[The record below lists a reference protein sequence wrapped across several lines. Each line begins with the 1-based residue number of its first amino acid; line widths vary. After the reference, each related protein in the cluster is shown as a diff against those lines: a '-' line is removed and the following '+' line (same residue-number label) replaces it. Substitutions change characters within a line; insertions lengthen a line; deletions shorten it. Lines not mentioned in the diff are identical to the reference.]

1 VTALLPVVTNV
12 AFGFNEKKP
21 ASQTGMV
28 ILDISKAF
36 DALNHVLLFEK
47 IAASSLNSNVV
58 RWLAT

>member
-1 VTALLPVVTNV
+1 V

-36 DALNHVLLFEK
+36 DTLNHVLLFEK